1 MSFSINLEERGTEFI
16 SLDPETVRSLP
27 EKDSDSFEFFD
38 LVYRTLCAV
47 MFNHAS
53 SGHPGGSISS
63 GHIVESLIFNQMDYD
78 ISDPMDRSA
87 DIISYAAGHKA
98 LGLYAMWALRNE
110 VVRQAHPDLL
120 PEVRQQLRLEDL
132 LGFRKNPIT
141 KTPLFLEFG
150 AKPLDGHP
158 TPETPFVWLSTGPS
172 GVGVATTT
180 GLALTLK
187 DMYGGDAPKVHI
199 IEGEGG
205 MTPGR
210 VAEAL
215 AAAASSGLDNLYF
228 HVDWNQSSID
238 SDRVTREKGE
248 PGDYVQWDPCE
259 FLLVHGF
266 NVIYVPDGFDFAQVR
281 EAQEKALALNNGHP
295 TGIVYRTVK
304 GWQYGIEGKKSHGA
318 GHKFYSDEYLQ
329 ALKPFEDHFGVNF
342 PRFEGEKTPAKVEQ
356 AYYDSLLVIRGVFES
371 NSALTRQLGDW
382 IAECKQRHAASP
394 RKIRSGAPDLGK
406 LYEKDAISPFRRPE
420 KCTYA
425 VGSAQTLRG
434 ALADS
439 LGHVNRL
446 TNGAVLSAAAD
457 LYGSTSISAIG
468 AGFGQG
474 FWHPVK
480 NPQSRL
486 FSAGG
491 ITEDAL
497 GGICSGISTMGYE
510 IGVGSSY
517 GAFIAP
523 LNTICAKTHGIG
535 QQTLRHRAPGELNKT
550 FVIVCGH
557 AGVKTGED
565 GPTHAEPQA
574 LQVLQENFPGDVM
587 ISLTPW
593 DPNEL
598 WPLTAE
604 SLIQRPAVLAAYVT
618 RPSEVILD
626 RAALGLAPPEAAVK
640 GVYKLLAANGKP
652 DATIVYQGSEVAYA
666 FASGVL
672 PRLLEKGINLD
683 VYYVASAELFDRLD
697 EEEKRAI
704 FPYSAASSAM
714 MFSGFTPATTYR
726 WIMSERGREY
736 TMYPWK
742 AGSFLGSGP
751 GDVCLEQAGMHAEAQ
766 FELIQRFIS
775 AGKPGRPSQTS
786 NTAASRD
793 RRIPVDA

>member
-1 MSFSINLEERGTEFI
+1 MSYSLNLKERGTEYI
-16 SLDPETVRSLP
+16 SLDPNAEFPLSAKDGDSL
-27 EKDSDSFEFFD
+27 EFYD
-38 LVYRTLCAV
+38 LIYRTLCAV

-63 GHIVESLIFNQMDYD
+63 GHIVESLIFNQMNYD
-78 ISDPMDRSA
+78 FSNPMDRSA

-110 VVRQAHPDLL
+110 IVRQTHPDLL
-120 PEVRQQLRLEDL
+120 PEVIQQLRLEDL

-150 AKPLDGHP
+150 VKPLDGHP

-172 GVGVATTT
+172 GVGVATST

-187 DMYGGDAPKVHI
+187 DMHGENAPAVHI

-215 AAAASSGLDNLYF
+215 ASAASSGLDNLYF
-228 HVDWNQSSID
+228 HVDWNQAAID
-238 SDRVTREKGE
+238 SDCVTRDGE
-248 PGDYVQWDPCE
+248 TPGDYVQWDPCE

-266 NVIYVPDGFDFAQVR
+266 NVLYVPDGFNFAQVN
-281 EAQEKALALNNGHP
+281 EAQTKALSLNNGKP

-304 GWQYGIEGKKSHGA
+304 GWKYGIEGKKSHGG
-318 GHKFYSDEYLQ
+318 GHKFYSEEYFS
-329 ALKPFEDHFGVNF
+329 ALHPFEQEFGLTF
-342 PRFEGEKTPAKVEQ
+342 PRFEGEKTPAAVEK
-356 AYYDSLLVIRGVFES
+356 AFYDSLMVIRKVFES
-371 NSALTRQLGDW
+371 NMDLTRHLGDRVV
-382 IAECKQRHAASP
+382 ECKRRHEASP
-394 RKIRSGAPDLGK
+394 KLIRSGAPDIGK
-406 LYEKDAISPFRRPE
+406 LYEANAISPFERPE
-420 KCTYA
+420 SCTYEL
-425 VGSAQTLRG
+425 GSAQTLRG
-434 ALADS
+434 SLAHG
-439 LGHVNRL
+439 LNHVNKL
-446 TNGAVLSAAAD
+446 TNGAVFAAAAD
-457 LYGSTSISAIG
+457 LYGSTNISNIG
-468 AGFGQG
+468 SGFGSG
-474 FWHPVK
+474 FWHPTK
-480 NPQSRL
+480 NPESRL

-491 ITEDAL
+491 IAEDAM
-497 GGICSGISTMGYE
+497 GGICSGISTMGYQ

-535 QQTLRHRAPGELNKT
+535 QQTLRHRVPGEPNKT
-550 FVIVCGH
+550 FVVVCGH

-574 LQVLQENFPGDVM
+574 LQVMQENFPGDVM

-604 SLIQRPAVLAAYVT
+604 TLLQRPAVMAAYVT
-618 RPSEVILD
+618 RPSEIILD
-626 RAALGLAPPEAAVK
+626 RQALGLAPAEDAVK
-640 GVYKLLAANGKP
+640 GVYKLLEANGKP

-666 FASGVL
+666 FADGVL
-672 PRLLEKGINLD
+672 PRLKEKGINLD
-683 VYYVASAELFDRLD
+683 VYYVSSAELFDRLD
-697 EEEKRAI
+697 EQERNEI

-714 MFSGFTPATTYR
+714 MFSGFTVATTYR
-726 WIMSERGREY
+726 WIMSERGRQFS
-736 TMYPWK
+736 MYPWK
-742 AGSFLGSGP
+742 TGNFLGSGQ

-766 FELIQRFIS
+766 LDIIQRFI
-775 AGKPGRPSQTS
+775 AGK
-786 NTAASRD
+786 
-793 RRIPVDA
+793 

>member
-1 MSFSINLEERGTEFI
+1 MSFSLNLKDRGTVY
-16 SLDPETVRSLP
+16 SQLDPNGDFPLP
-27 EKDSDSFEFFD
+27 AEDKDSLEFYD
-38 LVYRTLCAV
+38 LCYRTLCAV

-53 SGHPGGSISS
+53 SGHPGGSVSS
-63 GHIVESLIFNQMDYD
+63 GRFVESLIFNQMNYD

-110 VVRQAHPDLL
+110 VVKQTHPELL
-120 PEVRQQLRLEDL
+120 PEVVQQMRLEDL

-141 KTPLFLEFG
+141 KTPLFKQFG
-150 AKPLDGHP
+150 VKPLDGHP

-172 GVGVATTT
+172 GVGVAATT

-187 DMYGGDAPKVHI
+187 DMYGKDAPGVHI

-210 VAEAL
+210 VAEAV

-228 HVDWNQSSID
+228 HVDWNQSAID
-238 SDRVTREKGE
+238 SDAVTREGE
-248 PGDYVQWDPCE
+248 KAGDYVQWDPCE

-266 NVIYVPDGFDFAQVR
+266 NVIYVPDGFDYAQIR
-281 EAQEKALALNNGHP
+281 AAQTEALALKNGRP

-304 GWQYGIEGKKSHGA
+304 GWKYGIEGKKSHGA
-318 GHKFYSDEYLQ
+318 GHGFYSDEYLL
-329 ALKPFEDHFGVNF
+329 ALKPFEDKLGIQF
-342 PRFEGEKTPAKVEQ
+342 PRFEGEKTPERVEQ
-356 AYYDSLLVIRGVFES
+356 AYYDSLLVIRQAFEA
-371 NSALTRQLGDW
+371 NSALTSHLGDW
-382 IAECKQRHAASP
+382 IAERKQQHADTPRH
-394 RKIRSGAPDLGK
+394 IRANAPKLEK
-406 LYEKDAISPFRRPE
+406 LYEDGAISPQQRPDSCIYE
-420 KCTYA
+420 A
-425 VGSAQTLRG
+425 GSSQTLRG
-434 ALADS
+434 TLAHS
-439 LGHVNRL
+439 LAHINKL

-457 LYGSTSISAIG
+457 LYGSTSISNISG
-468 AGFGQG
+468 GFGSG
-474 FWHPVK
+474 FWHPTG
-480 NPQSRL
+480 NPESRL

-491 ITEDAL
+491 IAEDAM
-497 GGICSGISTMGYE
+497 GGICSGISTMGYQ

-535 QQTLRHRAPGELNKT
+535 QQTLRHRVPGEPNKT

-593 DPNEL
+593 DPNDL

-604 SLIQRPAVLAAYVT
+604 ALLQRPAVLAAYVT
-618 RPSEVILD
+618 RPSEIMLD
-626 RAALGLAPPEAAVK
+626 RQALGLAPAEDSVK
-640 GVYKLLAANGKP
+640 GVYKLLSANGKP
-652 DATIVYQGSEVAYA
+652 DATVVYQGSEVAYA

-672 PRLLEKGINLD
+672 PRLKEKGINLD
-683 VYYVASAELFDRLD
+683 VYYVASAELFDRLSD
-697 EEEKRAI
+697 EEKRAI
-704 FPYSAASSAM
+704 YPSSAATSAM
-714 MFSGFTPATTYR
+714 MFSGFTAATTYR
-726 WIMSERGREY
+726 WIMSERGREFSL
-736 TMYPWK
+736 YPWK
-742 AGSFLGSGP
+742 SGNFLGSGQ

-766 FELIQRFIS
+766 LDAIERFI
-775 AGKPGRPSQTS
+775 AG
-786 NTAASRD
+786 N
-793 RRIPVDA
+793 

>member
-1 MSFSINLEERGTEFI
+1 MSYSLDLKERGIEFI
-16 SLDPETVRSLP
+16 SIDPEAEFSLP
-27 EKDSDSFEFFD
+27 AKDADSLEFYN
-38 LVYRTLCAV
+38 LIYRTLCAV

-63 GHIVESLIFNQMDYD
+63 GHIVESLVFRNMKYD
-78 ISDPMDRSA
+78 FSNPMDRTA

-110 VVRQAHPDLL
+110 VVRQSHPDML
-120 PEVRQQLRLEDL
+120 PEVVQQLRLEDL

-141 KTPLFLEFG
+141 STPLFLKYG

-158 TPETPFVWLSTGPS
+158 TPETPFIWLSTGPS

-180 GLALTLK
+180 GLAMTLK
-187 DMYGGDAPKVHI
+187 DMHGESAPAVHI

-215 AAAASSGLDNLYF
+215 ASAATSGLDNLYF
-228 HVDWNQSSID
+228 HVDWNQAAID
-238 SDRVTREKGE
+238 SDLVTRDGAKR
-248 PGDYVQWDPCE
+248 GDYVQWDPCE
-259 FLLVHGF
+259 FLLMHGL
-266 NVIYVPDGFDFAQVR
+266 NVVYVPNGFDFAQVDA
-281 EAQEKALALNNGHP
+281 AQKQALALNNGRP

-304 GWQYGIEGKKSHGA
+304 GWKYGIEGKKSHGG
-318 GHKFYSDEYLQ
+318 GHKFYSPEYLES
-329 ALKPFEDHFGVNF
+329 LKPFEQAFGVQF
-342 PRFEGEKTPAKVEQ
+342 PRFEGENTAEAIEQ
-356 AYYDSLLVIRGVFES
+356 AYYDSLMVIRKVFEDH
-371 NSALTRQLGDW
+371 AEETRHLGDCV
-382 IAECKQRHAASP
+382 ADCQRGLKASP
-394 RKIRSGAPDLGK
+394 RALRDDAPNIGR
-406 LYEKDAISPFRRPE
+406 LYEAGAISPFERPE
-420 KCTYA
+420 ICTYEN
-425 VGSAQTLRG
+425 GSSQTLRG
-434 ALADS
+434 SLAHG
-439 LGHVNRL
+439 LNHVNKL
-446 TNGAVLSAAAD
+446 TNGAILAAAAD
-457 LYGSTSISAIG
+457 LYGSTNVSSIGS
-468 AGFGQG
+468 GFSPG
-474 FWHPVK
+474 FWHPVD
-480 NPQSRL
+480 NPGSRL

-491 ITEDAL
+491 IAEDAM
-497 GGICSGISTMGYE
+497 GGICSGISTLGYQ

-535 QQTLRHRAPGELNKT
+535 QQTLRHRAPDEPNKT

-604 SLIQRPAVLAAYVT
+604 SLLQRPAVLAAYVT
-618 RPSEVILD
+618 RPSEVMLD
-626 RAALGLAPPEAAVK
+626 RQALGLAPAENAVK
-640 GVYKLLAANGKP
+640 GVYKLLEANGKP
-652 DATIVYQGSEVAYA
+652 DASIVYQGSEVAYA
-666 FASGVL
+666 FADGVL
-672 PRLLEKGINLD
+672 PRLKEKGINLD

-697 EEEKRAI
+697 VEEKNEIYPFSVAQ
-704 FPYSAASSAM
+704 SAM

-726 WIMSERGREY
+726 WIASERGRHF

-742 AGSFLGSGP
+742 SGSFLGSGR

-766 FELIQRFIS
+766 LEIIQRFID
-775 AGKPGRPSQTS
+775 GQ
-786 NTAASRD
+786 
-793 RRIPVDA
+793 

>member
-1 MSFSINLEERGTEFI
+1 MSYSLELKDRGTEYI
-16 SLDPETVRSLP
+16 SLDPNASFALP
-27 EKDSDSFEFFD
+27 DEDSDSLEFYN
-38 LVYRTLCAV
+38 LIYRTLCAV

-63 GHIVESLIFNQMDYD
+63 GHIVESLIFKQMNYD
-78 ISDPMDRSA
+78 ISNPMDRTA

-110 VVRQAHPDLL
+110 VVRQAHPELL
-120 PEVRQQLRLEDL
+120 PDVVQQMRLEDL

-141 KTPLFLEFG
+141 KTPLFVEFG
-150 AKPLDGHP
+150 VKPLDGHP

-172 GVGVATTT
+172 GVGVATST

-187 DMYGGDAPKVHI
+187 DMHGENAPAVHI

-215 AAAASSGLDNLYF
+215 ASAATSGLDNLYF
-228 HVDWNQSSID
+228 HVDWNQAAID
-238 SDRVTREKGE
+238 SDLVTRDGSLAGE
-248 PGDYVQWDPCE
+248 YVQWDPCE

-266 NVIYVPDGFDFAQVR
+266 NVIYVPDGFDFAQVN
-281 EAQEKALALNNGHP
+281 EAQKKALALNNGKP

-304 GWQYGIEGKKSHGA
+304 GWKYGIEGKKSHGG
-318 GHKFYSDEYLQ
+318 GHKFYSEEYLT
-329 ALKPFEDHFGVNF
+329 ALQPFEQKFGVTF
-342 PRFEGEKTPAKVEQ
+342 PRFEGEKTAERIEQ
-356 AYYDSLLVIRGVFES
+356 AYYDSLMVIRGVFES
-371 NSALTRQLGDW
+371 HKGFTQHLGNCV
-382 IAECKQRHAASP
+382 AQSKQRLEASP
-394 RKIRSGAPDLGK
+394 RPLRDNAPDLGK
-406 LYEKDAISPFRRPE
+406 LYQAGAISPFERPDS
-420 KCTYA
+420 CTYDI
-425 VGSAQTLRG
+425 GSAQTLRG
-434 ALADS
+434 SLAHG
-439 LGHVNRL
+439 LNHVNKL
-446 TNGAVLSAAAD
+446 TNGAVLAAAAD
-457 LYGSTSISAIG
+457 LYGSTNISNIG
-468 AGFGQG
+468 SGFGTG
-474 FWHPVK
+474 FWHPAN
-480 NPQSRL
+480 NPESRL

-491 ITEDAL
+491 IAEDAM
-497 GGICSGISTMGYE
+497 GGICSGISTMGYQ

-535 QQTLRHRAPGELNKT
+535 QQTLRHRVPGELNKT

-604 SLIQRPAVLAAYVT
+604 TLIQRPAVMAAYVT

-626 RAALGLAPPEAAVK
+626 RAALGLAPAEDAVK

-666 FASGVL
+666 FAAGVL
-672 PRLLEKGINLD
+672 PRLREKGINLD
-683 VYYVASAELFDRLD
+683 VYYVSSAELFDRLG
-697 EEEKRAI
+697 EEERNEI
-704 FPYSAASSAM
+704 FPETVASSAM
-714 MFSGFTPATTYR
+714 MFSGFTVGTTYR
-726 WIMSERGREY
+726 WIMSERGRQF

-742 AGSFLGSGP
+742 HGSFLGSGQ
-751 GDVCLEQAGMHAEAQ
+751 GDVCLEQAGMDAEAQ
-766 FELIQRFIS
+766 FSIIERFI
-775 AGKPGRPSQTS
+775 A
-786 NTAASRD
+786 D
-793 RRIPVDA
+793 

>member
-1 MSFSINLEERGTEFI
+1 MSFALNLKDRGTEFI
-16 SLDPETVRSLP
+16 SLDPEADLKLPDDDGDSL
-27 EKDSDSFEFFD
+27 EFYD
-38 LVYRTLCAV
+38 LIYRTLCAV

-63 GHIVESLIFNQMDYD
+63 GRFVESLIFNQMNYD
-78 ISDPMDRSA
+78 FSNPMDRSA

-110 VVRQAHPDLL
+110 IVRQTHPELL

-141 KTPLFLEFG
+141 RTPLFLEFG
-150 AKPLDGHP
+150 VKPLDGHP

-187 DMYGGDAPKVHI
+187 DMYGEDAPRVHI

-228 HVDWNQSSID
+228 HVDWNQSAID
-238 SDRVTREKGE
+238 SDQVTREGE
-248 PGDYVQWDPCE
+248 HAGDYVQWDPCE

-266 NVIYVPDGFDFAQVR
+266 NVIYVPDGFDFAQIR
-281 EAQEKALALNNGHP
+281 EAQKKALALKNGRP

-304 GWQYGIEGKKSHGA
+304 GWKYGIEGKKSHGG

-329 ALKPFEDHFGVNF
+329 ALKPFEDVFGVCF
-342 PRFEGEKTPAKVEQ
+342 PRFEGDKNAVNIEQ
-356 AYYDSLLVIRGVFES
+356 AYYESLLTIREVFES
-371 NSALTRQLGDW
+371 NEELTAHLGDW
-382 IAECKQRHAASP
+382 IAGCKQRHAASP
-394 RKIRSGAPDLGK
+394 RSLRANAPDLGK
-406 LYEKDAISPFRRPE
+406 LYAANAISPTSRPE
-420 KCTYA
+420 SCTYA
-425 VGSAQTLRG
+425 NGSAQTLRG
-434 ALADS
+434 ALSDGLS
-439 LGHVNRL
+439 YVNQL
-446 TNGAVLSAAAD
+446 TNGAVFAAAAD
-457 LYGSTSISAIG
+457 LYGSTNISNIG
-468 AGFGQG
+468 SGFGSG

-480 NPQSRL
+480 NPGSRL

-491 ITEDAL
+491 ITEDAM
-497 GGICSGISTMGYE
+497 GGICSGISTMGYQ

-535 QQTLRHRAPGELNKT
+535 QQTLRHRAPDELNKT

-593 DPNEL
+593 DPNDL

-604 SLIQRPAVLAAYVT
+604 SLLQRPAVLAAYVT
-618 RPSEVILD
+618 RPSETMLD
-626 RAALGLAPPEAAVK
+626 RQALGLAPAEASVK

-666 FASGVL
+666 FAAGVL
-672 PRLLEKGINLD
+672 PRLKEKGINLD

-697 EEEKRAI
+697 EQERREI
-704 FPYSAASSAM
+704 YPYTAAASAM
-714 MFSGFTPATTYR
+714 MFSGFTVATTYR
-726 WIMSERGREY
+726 WIMSERGRAF

-742 AGSFLGSGP
+742 SGNFLGSGQ

-766 FELIQRFIS
+766 FETIQRFI
-775 AGKPGRPSQTS
+775 AGK
-786 NTAASRD
+786 
-793 RRIPVDA
+793 

>member
-1 MSFSINLEERGTEFI
+1 MSYSLNLKERGSEYI
-16 SLDPETVRSLP
+16 SLDPNASFALP
-27 EKDSDSFEFFD
+27 DEDSDSLEFYN
-38 LVYRTLCAV
+38 LIYRTLCAI

-63 GHIVESLIFNQMDYD
+63 GHIVESLIFKQMNYD
-78 ISDPMDRSA
+78 FSNPMDRTA
-87 DIISYAAGHKA
+87 DIISYSAGHKA

-110 VVRQAHPDLL
+110 VVRQAHPELL
-120 PEVRQQLRLEDL
+120 PEIVQQMRLEDL

-141 KTPLFLEFG
+141 KTPLFVEFG
-150 AKPLDGHP
+150 VKPLDGHP

-172 GVGVATTT
+172 GVGVATST

-187 DMYGGDAPKVHI
+187 DMHGENAPAVHI

-215 AAAASSGLDNLYF
+215 ASAATSGLDNLYF
-228 HVDWNQSSID
+228 HVDWNQAAID
-238 SDRVTREKGE
+238 SDLVTRDGSL

-266 NVIYVPDGFDFAQVR
+266 NVIYVPDGFDFAQVN
-281 EAQEKALALNNGHP
+281 EAQKKALALNNGKP

-304 GWQYGIEGKKSHGA
+304 GWKYGIEGRKSHGG
-318 GHKFYSDEYLQ
+318 GHKFYSDEYFTALQ
-329 ALKPFEDHFGVNF
+329 PFEQKFGVKF
-342 PRFEGEKTPAKVEQ
+342 PRFEGEKTPESIEQ
-356 AYYDSLLVIRGVFES
+356 AYYDSLMVIRGVFES
-371 NSALTRQLGDW
+371 HKALTQHLGDCV
-382 IAECKQRHAASP
+382 AQSKQRLEASP
-394 RKIRSGAPDLGK
+394 RPLRDNAPDLGK
-406 LYEKDAISPFRRPE
+406 LYENNAISPFERPGS
-420 KCTYA
+420 CTYDI
-425 VGSAQTLRG
+425 GSAQTLRG
-434 ALADS
+434 SLAHG
-439 LGHVNRL
+439 LNHVNKL
-446 TNGAVLSAAAD
+446 TKGAVLAAAAD
-457 LYGSTSISAIG
+457 LYGSTNISNIG
-468 AGFGQG
+468 SGFGTG
-474 FWHPVK
+474 FWHPTN
-480 NPQSRL
+480 NPESRL

-491 ITEDAL
+491 IAEDAM
-497 GGICSGISTMGYE
+497 GGICSGISTMGYQ

-535 QQTLRHRAPGELNKT
+535 QQTLRHRVPGEPNKT

-604 SLIQRPAVLAAYVT
+604 TLIQRPAVMAAYVT

-626 RAALGLAPPEAAVK
+626 RAALGLAPAEDSVK

-666 FASGVL
+666 FADGVL
-672 PRLLEKGINLD
+672 PRLREKGINLD
-683 VYYVASAELFDRLD
+683 VYYVSSAELFDRL
-697 EEEKRAI
+697 EEEERNQI
-704 FPYSAASSAM
+704 FPETAASSAM
-714 MFSGFTPATTYR
+714 MFSGFTVATTYR
-726 WIMSERGREY
+726 WIMSERGRKFS
-736 TMYPWK
+736 MFPWK
-742 AGSFLGSGP
+742 HGSFLGSGQ
-751 GDVCLEQAGMHAEAQ
+751 GDVCLEQAGMDAEAQ
-766 FELIQRFIS
+766 FNIIEKFI
-775 AGKPGRPSQTS
+775 AG
-786 NTAASRD
+786 
-793 RRIPVDA
+793 

>member
-1 MSFSINLEERGTEFI
+1 MSFELNLKDRGTVFS
-16 SLDPETVRSLP
+16 SLDPNGDFALP
-27 EKDSDSFEFFD
+27 AEDKDSLEFYD
-38 LVYRTLCAV
+38 LCYRTLCAV

-63 GHIVESLIFNQMDYD
+63 GRIVESLIFNHMNYD

-110 VVRQAHPDLL
+110 VVRQTHPELL
-120 PEVRQQLRLEDL
+120 PEVVQQMRLEDL

-150 AKPLDGHP
+150 VKPLDGHP

-172 GVGVATTT
+172 GVGVASST

-187 DMYGGDAPKVHI
+187 DMHGENAPGVHI

-210 VAEAL
+210 VAEAF
-215 AAAASSGLDNLYF
+215 AAAASSGLDNLFF
-228 HVDWNQSSID
+228 HVDWNQSAID
-238 SDRVTREKGE
+238 SDAVTREGDK

-259 FLLVHGF
+259 LMLVNGF
-266 NVIYVPDGFDFAQVR
+266 NVIYVPDGFDYAQIR
-281 EAQEKALALNNGHP
+281 AAQAEALALKNGRP

-304 GWQYGIEGKKSHGA
+304 GWQYGIEGRKSHGA
-318 GHKFYSDEYLQ
+318 GHGFYSEEYLQ
-329 ALKPFEDHFGVNF
+329 AIRPFEDKFGLQF
-342 PRFEGEKTPAKVEQ
+342 PRFEGEKTPEAIEQ
-356 AYYDSLLVIRGVFES
+356 AYYDSLLVIRKAFAS
-371 NSALTRQLGDW
+371 NMAFTSHLGDW
-382 IAECKQRHAASP
+382 VAARKQQHADSP
-394 RKIRSGAPDLGK
+394 KPIREGAPDIGK
-406 LYEKDAISPFRRPE
+406 LYENGAISPFERPQSCVYE
-420 KCTYA
+420 T
-425 VGSAQTLRG
+425 GSSQTLRG
-434 ALADS
+434 SLAHS
-439 LGHVNRL
+439 LNHVNKL
-446 TNGAVLSAAAD
+446 TNGAVLAAAAD
-457 LYGSTSISAIG
+457 LYGSTNVSNIG
-468 AGFGQG
+468 AGFASG
-474 FWHPVK
+474 FWHPTR

-491 ITEDAL
+491 IAEDAM
-497 GGICSGISTMGYE
+497 GGICSGISTMGYQ

-535 QQTLRHRAPGELNKT
+535 QQTLRHRVPGEPNKT
-550 FVIVCGH
+550 FVVVCGH

-574 LQVLQENFPGDVM
+574 LQVMQENFPGDVM

-604 SLIQRPAVLAAYVT
+604 SLLQRPAVLAAYVT
-618 RPSEVILD
+618 RPSEVMLD
-626 RAALGLAPPEAAVK
+626 RKALGLAPAEHAIK
-640 GVYKLLAANGKP
+640 GVYKLLEANGKA

-666 FASGVL
+666 FAAEVL
-672 PRLLEKGINLD
+672 PRLKEKGINLD
-683 VYYVASAELFDRLD
+683 VYYVSSAELFDRLSA
-697 EEEKRAI
+697 EERREI
-704 FPYSAASSAM
+704 FPSSAASSAM
-714 MFSGFTPATTYR
+714 MFSGFTAATTYR
-726 WIMSERGREY
+726 WIMSERGREF

-742 AGSFLGSGP
+742 SGNFLGSGK

-766 FELIQRFIS
+766 LDVIERFI
-775 AGKPGRPSQTS
+775 AG
-786 NTAASRD
+786 
-793 RRIPVDA
+793 

>member
-1 MSFSINLEERGTEFI
+1 MSYSLELKERGSEYI
-16 SLDPETVRSLP
+16 SLDPNASFALSEQ
-27 EKDSDSFEFFD
+27 DSDSLEFYN
-38 LVYRTLCAV
+38 LIYRTLCAV

-63 GHIVESLIFNQMDYD
+63 GHIVESLIFNQMNYD
-78 ISDPMDRSA
+78 FSNPMDRTA

-110 VVRQAHPDLL
+110 VVRQAHPELL
-120 PEVRQQLRLEDL
+120 PEVVQQMRLEDL

-150 AKPLDGHP
+150 VKPLDGHP

-172 GVGVATTT
+172 GVGVATST

-187 DMYGGDAPKVHI
+187 DMHGENAPAVHI

-215 AAAASSGLDNLYF
+215 ASAATSGLDNLYF
-228 HVDWNQSSID
+228 HVDWNQAAID
-238 SDRVTREKGE
+238 SDLVTRDGSLA
-248 PGDYVQWDPCE
+248 GDYVQWDPCE
-259 FLLVHGF
+259 LLLVNGF
-266 NVIYVPDGFDFAQVR
+266 NVIYVPDGFDFAQVN
-281 EAQEKALALNNGHP
+281 EAQKKALALNNGKP

-304 GWQYGIEGKKSHGA
+304 GWKYGIEGKKSHGG
-318 GHKFYSDEYLQ
+318 GHKFYSDGYLT
-329 ALKPFEDHFGVNF
+329 ALQPFEQKFGVTF
-342 PRFEGEKTPAKVEQ
+342 PRFKGEKTPESTEQ
-356 AYYDSLLVIRGVFES
+356 AYYDSLMVIRGVFES
-371 NSALTRQLGDW
+371 HKGLTRHLGDLVVQS
-382 IAECKQRHAASP
+382 KQRLEASP
-394 RKIRSGAPDLGK
+394 RPLRDNAPDLGK
-406 LYEKDAISPFRRPE
+406 LYEDNAISPFERPGS
-420 KCTYA
+420 CTYEM
-425 VGSAQTLRG
+425 GSAQTLRG
-434 ALADS
+434 SLAHG
-439 LGHVNRL
+439 LNHVNRL
-446 TNGAVLSAAAD
+446 TNGAVLAAAAD
-457 LYGSTSISAIG
+457 LYGSTNISNIG
-468 AGFGQG
+468 AGFGTG
-474 FWHPVK
+474 FWHPTS
-480 NPQSRL
+480 NPDSRL

-491 ITEDAL
+491 IAEDAM
-497 GGICSGISTMGYE
+497 GGICSGISTMGYQ

-535 QQTLRHRAPGELNKT
+535 QQTLRHRVPGEPNKT

-604 SLIQRPAVLAAYVT
+604 TLIQRPAVMAAYVT
-618 RPSEVILD
+618 RPSEIILD
-626 RAALGLAPPEAAVK
+626 RAALGLAPAEDSVK

-666 FASGVL
+666 FADGVL
-672 PRLLEKGINLD
+672 PRLREKGINLD
-683 VYYVASAELFDRLD
+683 VYYVSSAELFDRLD
-697 EEEKRAI
+697 EEERNQI
-704 FPYSAASSAM
+704 FPESAARSAM
-714 MFSGFTPATTYR
+714 MFSGFTVGTTYR
-726 WIMSERGREY
+726 WIMSERGRQFS
-736 TMYPWK
+736 MYPWK
-742 AGSFLGSGP
+742 HGSFLGSGQ
-751 GDVCLEQAGMHAEAQ
+751 GYVCLLQAGMDADAQ
-766 FELIQRFIS
+766 FLIIEKFI
-775 AGKPGRPSQTS
+775 G
-786 NTAASRD
+786 
-793 RRIPVDA
+793 V